1 MKNHKIEVIKK
12 ILQLVNLI
20 LSTLLLLIHVLDIK
34 TAQKNQNGKVY
45 KTDKKAEIQFKR
57 QHENKMLQ

>member
-20 LSTLLLLIHVLDIK
+20 LLTLLLLIHVLDIK

-57 QHENKMLQ
+57 